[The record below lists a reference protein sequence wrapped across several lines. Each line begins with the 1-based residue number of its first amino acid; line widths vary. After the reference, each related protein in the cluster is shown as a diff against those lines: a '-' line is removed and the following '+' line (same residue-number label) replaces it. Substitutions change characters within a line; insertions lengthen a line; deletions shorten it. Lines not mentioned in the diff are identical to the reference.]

1 MTEMTNK
8 VSVARAGIEN
18 LTPGEVRAELDSG
31 TVVLIDVRE
40 STETIAGVIA
50 GAVLVPRGI
59 LEFWAGDGLTT
70 ADRRVIVCSSTGLRS
85 ALAAQSLQEL
95 GYTDVA
101 HLAGGIAAWT
111 IAGFPLTC

>member
-1 MTEMTNK
+1 MTEVTNK

-40 STETIAGVIA
+40 STETTAGVIA
-50 GAVLVPRGI
+50 GAVLVPRGT
-59 LEFWAGDGLTT
+59 LEFWAGDGLP
-70 ADRRVIVCSSTGLRS
+70 ADRRVIVCSSAGLRS
-85 ALAAQSLQEL
+85 ALAAQTLQEL

-101 HLAGGIAAWT
+101 HLAGGITAWT
-111 IAGFPLTC
+111 IAEFPLTC